1 MKLARISSAAA
12 MFGVLMA
19 HTLSAQATAY
29 QGTVTNVTAYNG
41 IVYVNVQ
48 SGNFGSGGQGSCPNG
63 TGMVFTIS
71 VNPSASDFNK
81 SMIALALS
89 AKTTGLQ
96 VFAVGDGNCTN
107 GNPYTGGG
115 SEGLIE
121 LDLKG

>member
-1 MKLARISSAAA
+1 MKLARIFSVAAV
-12 MFGVLMA
+12 FGVLMA
-19 HTLSAQATAY
+19 QSFSAQATIY

-41 IVYVNVQ
+41 IIYVNVQ
-48 SGNFGSGGQGSCPNG
+48 SGNFGSGGQGSCPTG

-89 AKTTGLQ
+89 AKTTGLM
-96 VFAVGDGNCTN
+96 VFAVGDGNCTS
-107 GNPYTGGG
+107 GNPYNSGG